1 MNQRTAG
8 IVHATL
14 LTTDIAAAS
23 AAYVEQLGLQR
34 GRREHLCD
42 ADAVRLDLPDL
53 ALHPV
58 QWLTNADGLEIL
70 RLIEDPAAAPAR
82 PMFHHGW
89 MSLEILVGDID
100 ALAARLRPP
109 FQVLGAPANLD
120 FSDAIRAAQVLGP
133 CGELLYLTQVKAPVP
148 PFDLPLTDA
157 EVAFSFIG
165 VTATPSRD
173 ASHAA
178 WKTLLDA
185 SGWSMETRIT
195 VLNRAH
201 GKPLEDRYPIAV
213 VPMPGQ
219 CMVEIDQVELA
230 DATPAQRC
238 TGLHS
243 LALRLP
249 QAVPAR
255 LAQAGWRVV
264 DAGGCGWR
272 GIASEHIELLG
283 EPLQD

>member
-23 AAYVEQLGLQR
+23 TAYVEQLGMQH
-34 GRREHLCD
+34 GRREHLSD
-42 ADAVRLDLPDL
+42 ADAACLDLSDL

-58 QWLTNADGLEIL
+58 QWLVNADGLEIL
-70 RLIEDPAAAPAR
+70 RLIEDPAAAPAQ

-89 MSLEILVGDID
+89 MSLEVLVGDID
-100 ALAARLRPP
+100 ALAARLRTP
-109 FQVLGAPANLD
+109 FEVLGAPANLD

-165 VTATPSRD
+165 VIATPSRD

-178 WKTLLDA
+178 WKTLAGA

-201 GKPLEDRYPIAV
+201 GKPMEDRYSIAV

-219 CMVEIDQVELA
+219 CMVEIDQVELT
-230 DATPAQRC
+230 DAAPTKRRA
-238 TGLHS
+238 GLHS

-249 QAVPAR
+249 EIAPDK
-255 LAQAGWRVV
+255 LIQAGWLAI
-264 DAGGCGWR
+264 DANGHSWR
-272 GIASEHIELLG
+272 GIAGEHVELLPG
-283 EPLQD
+283 